1 MTEKENNQINLLGEH
16 KSLDDVLPSGMN
28 ETIRK
33 NLSDMVV
40 YNPEFDE
47 REDVK
52 KIYIIRGVCLY
63 FVPIQ

>member
-1 MTEKENNQINLLGEH
+1 MTEKEKNQINSVEQH
-16 KSLDDVLPSGMN
+16 NSLDDVLPSGMN